1 MSPVGLTLSYIGLW
15 QAREKWVLGW
25 SVKAPSP
32 ACSAWPT
39 RSSIDWLYLVRSF
52 LSEGR
57 CCSLVA
63 LVSTRSS
70 PSLPLSF
77 SSTSCTA
84 LGGDLHHRK
93 SSKRKKN
100 DASELMG
107 CHLYAYEK
115 RAAFFSFLLESPISH
130 FLNAEGTE
138 SHQHFGKHTT
148 LMQLNHTHLKKKIR
162 STLRHL
168 TEEVVLCR
176 SCCEDSLI
184 NWNMNGSTQ
193 RVFGPVSSKQGKK
206 VLTCCNAGAW
216 QYELE
221 ASKNHSKREEEY
233 DRTKPFPPTY
243 LRDLCAVQLKNQP
256 GIL

>member
-148 LMQLNHTHLKKKIR
+148 LMQLNHTHLKKKNTFY
-162 STLRHL
+162 STSPHWG
-168 TEEVVLCR
+168 
-176 SCCEDSLI
+176 SSSLPVMLWRFAYQLEYEWL
-184 NWNMNGSTQ
+184 NSTCF
-193 RVFGPVSSKQGKK
+193 RTGELKTGKEG
-206 VLTCCNAGAW
+206 V
-216 QYELE
+216 
-221 ASKNHSKREEEY
+221 
-233 DRTKPFPPTY
+233 
-243 LRDLCAVQLKNQP
+243 DLL
-256 GIL
+256 